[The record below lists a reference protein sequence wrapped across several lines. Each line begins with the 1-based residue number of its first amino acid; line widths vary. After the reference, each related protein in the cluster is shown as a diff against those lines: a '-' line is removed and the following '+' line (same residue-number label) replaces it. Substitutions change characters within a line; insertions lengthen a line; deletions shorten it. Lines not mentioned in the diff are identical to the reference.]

1 MLTLVVRNPDECLSL
16 RMAIAHLQAAVA
28 HINNEAQGR
37 LKPAQGPTGDVEQLR
52 LIVCGLCDMVAALKA
67 RESRHGL
74 CQPQGSLTQ
83 AIHAD
88 NSETPR
94 LSM

>member
-1 MLTLVVRNPDECLSL
+1 MLTLVVGNPDECVSL

-37 LKPAQGPTGDVEQLR
+37 LKPAQGPAGDVEHLR

-67 RESRHGL
+67 RE
-74 CQPQGSLTQ
+74 LTQ
-83 AIHAD
+83 VIHAAD
-88 NSETPR
+88 NFETPR